1 MSEPPGPTD
10 APPPDPTQQ
19 NNTDNFPSGSARP
32 IALPPQFQDYPTT
45 FLSSLGR
52 ADLAGASPD
61 EQASLREDMYNGWMR
76 PNEYDDRGNM
86 TYGPMERREARLRYQ
101 DMAGDITD
109 RGLGNAEFDWD
120 AWQEEY
126 EEGSLSR

>member
-10 APPPDPTQQ
+10 AQPPEPESQA
-19 NNTDNFPSGSARP
+19 NDNFPSGSARP
-32 IALPPQFQDYPTT
+32 VNLPPQFQDYPTT

-52 ADLAGASPD
+52 ADLAGASPS
-61 EQASLREDMYNGWMR
+61 EQQSLREDMYNGWMR

-86 TYGPMERREARLRYQ
+86 TFGPTERREARYRYQ
-101 DMAGDITD
+101 DMAGEITD
-109 RGLGNAEFDWD
+109 RGNGNAEFDWQ

-126 EEGSLSR
+126 EEGSLTR